1 MFNNVLS
8 PVNALLITFPIS
20 SFALSGEKQF
30 LFPWSGVDQ
39 CSWKKRIVV
48 SSFF

>member
-8 PVNALLITFPIS
+8 PVNALLVK
-20 SFALSGEKQF
+20 LSGSRLRAPGEKQF

-39 CSWKKRIVV
+39 CSRKKRIVV